1 MSKASQ
7 DLEKAIANV
16 AKDGSC
22 LPQNIPE
29 WMQKMGIQAGDKITD
44 SKKVG
49 NNSPNNK
56 TDVLIKFQ
64 CSKPLKISVK
74 LDNAGYVGNW
84 YGHERFINEFGRK
97 VFDKLTEKTSVWAN
111 DWTNKPNASLF
122 VGVSISFGK
131 RTGDTLMPF
140 SDIFD
145 DFDDLRKIVC
155 GVGDDDTTANCLFV
169 SDKHPDSIEE
179 IIDKLVPLDL
189 ETIKEL
195 SKDIKVIFRP
205 INPLTESSNRGKNV
219 YTKFQPDQP
228 LNQITDITTLKDL
241 MKLGKFVK
249 VFPNKL
255 NHNHILD
262 TLEADYNIHI
272 ERKKYS
278 TRISKSRWQFYSEN
292 ET

>member
-16 AKDGSC
+16 AKVGTC
-22 LPQNIPE
+22 LPQNLPE
-29 WMQKMGIQAGDKITD
+29 WMQRIGILPEDIIVEST
-44 SKKVG
+44 KVG
-49 NNSPNNK
+49 NSSPNNK

-64 CSKPLKISVK
+64 KSKPLKISAK
-74 LDNAGYVGNW
+74 LSNAGYFANW
-84 YGHERFINEFGRK
+84 YGHERFISEFGRK
-97 VFDKLTEKTSVWAN
+97 VFEVLTTKTSVWAN
-111 DWTNKPNASLF
+111 DWANKPNASLF

-131 RTGDTLMPF
+131 RTGNTLIPF
-140 SDIFD
+140 LDVFE
-145 DFDDLRKIVC
+145 DLEDLKKIVC
-155 GVGDDDTTANCLFV
+155 GVGDDDRAANCPYV
-169 SDKHPDSIEE
+169 SDKHPNSLEE
-179 IIDKLVPLDL
+179 MIDKLAPLDL

-228 LNQITDITTLKDL
+228 LSQATEITALKNL
-241 MKLGKFVK
+241 MKLGKFVN

-262 TLEADYNIHI
+262 TLEADYKIHI
-272 ERKKYS
+272 ERKKS
-278 TRISKSRWQFYSEN
+278 SKRISKSRWQFYLEN